1 MKARNSLQEAY
12 SESVATI
19 KKRTMF
25 QQTQQNNSLIVS
37 SVCVQTE
44 TLSNSASCKF
54 YNEAKML
61 SPAFINFSLKT
72 RQNDCAGQL
81 RGNMM
86 KQTACTYDFYFQSY
100 SKYIILP

>member
-44 TLSNSASCKF
+44 TLSN
-54 YNEAKML
+54 
-61 SPAFINFSLKT
+61 
-72 RQNDCAGQL
+72 
-81 RGNMM
+81 
-86 KQTACTYDFYFQSY
+86 
-100 SKYIILP
+100 